1 MKEKQLFT
9 AKEWEEMEMMQE
21 RAKAKRQ
28 EAKANAESN
37 ARAKKKDKTIGLIM
51 MLFIG
56 FVNAVILAPTIANF
70 IKIAID

>member
-28 EAKANAESN
+28 EANTKAEAN
-37 ARAKKKDKTIGLIM
+37 ARAKKKDRIIGLIM

-56 FVNAVILAPTIANF
+56 FVNAVIFAPIIANL
-70 IKIAID
+70 IK

>member
-28 EAKANAESN
+28 EDKANAEAN
-37 ARAKKKDKTIGLIM
+37 ARAKKKDRIIGLVM

-56 FVNAVILAPTIANF
+56 VINAIIFAPIIANF
-70 IKIAID
+70 IK